1 MLGVPAKDIA
11 YLTEMN
17 TVRTNGSSTAA
28 AAQDANRLA
37 LGPYVATICAS

>member
-1 MLGVPAKDIA
+1 MA

-28 AAQDANRLA
+28 AAQDVNRLA
-37 LGPYVATICAS
+37 LNHYILRYALANKNDDT